1 VYKYTKSRKNQ
12 ILKRA
17 LKAQKKTIAV
27 SKTMN
32 LVLELLSDAGFPQE
46 MYLVYQRDTEVVVE
60 IDDLE
65 GAEYLMKVAS
75 EEKYRSSMM
84 TQRTRNGKRQKLVF
98 YPW

>member
-1 VYKYTKSRKNQ
+1 
-12 ILKRA
+12 
-17 LKAQKKTIAV
+17 
-27 SKTMN
+27 
-32 LVLELLSDAGFPQE
+32 

-84 TQRTRNGKRQKLVF
+84 AQRTRSGKRQKLVF